1 MTTHETTHGTDDV
14 ATRARRTLIPL
25 LVIYLLGT
33 VCLQAFNL
41 VFQHIGA
48 DLGAPDQASL
58 ITAIPGVVLGIVC
71 FIYGSLGDFLSL
83 KRITLFGLALLCLG
97 SVLGFLLHGS
107 LPLVIGFRIIQTIG
121 FQAAGSVYLVIV
133 AKYLRPEEKLLY
145 FGLFTADY
153 QLATA
158 IGVLSGGLFVSIDWS
173 YLFLIPL
180 LSLLVLVPL
189 VRDLPS
195 SRDGHG
201 NVDVPGFAIFGVA
214 VLMLTLF
221 FSMLQWWMIVA
232 SLVFFILF
240 AIYISRAK
248 DPFIT
253 PDFFH
258 NARWIK
264 SIMLIVIF
272 YFINFS
278 VTPLVNAFG
287 SEVYGMTS
295 SQISLMLLPALI
307 LATISGT
314 CSGRI
319 AKAIGREHAILAG
332 GTLMGLGMLGS
343 ALCLGFGP
351 VAVAVA
357 MCLFYGGMAMLYS
370 PTVDTVLG
378 TLTHEQSGRGV
389 GLNDLA
395 MQGAGSIGIA
405 VFGGPIVTQP
415 FASGSLIGATGAA
428 ANASNLL
435 LIYAAIMV
443 FGVVWFLVFRKAI
456 AGKR

>member
-1 MTTHETTHGTDDV
+1 MTTHGTTHDINDV
-14 ATRARRTLIPL
+14 AAKARRTLIPL

-83 KRITLFGLALLCLG
+83 KRITLFGLALLCAG

-121 FQAAGSVYLVIV
+121 FQAAGSAYLVIV
-133 AKYLRPEEKLLY
+133 AKYLKPEEKLLY

-195 SRDGHG
+195 SRGGHG

-232 SLVFFILF
+232 SLAFFILF

-278 VTPLVNAFG
+278 ITPLVNAFG

-319 AKAIGREHAILAG
+319 AKAIGREHAILTG
-332 GTLMGLGMLGS
+332 GTLMGLGMLGG
-343 ALCLGFGP
+343 AFCLGLGP
-351 VAVAVA
+351 VAVAVT

-378 TLTHEQSGRGV
+378 TLTPEQSGRGV